1 MALMEM
7 LKSHYMKFLQSRLE
21 ENKKNR
27 EKGGEEDRGK
37 WERMRR

>member
-1 MALMEM
+1 MEM
-7 LKSHYMKFLQSRLE
+7 LKSHYMKFLQSWLE

-27 EKGGEEDRGK
+27 EKGEEEDQGK